1 MPTYAV
7 IIAAAGKSSRFG
19 GGHARDKK
27 VFQELN
33 GRAVWIRTAEAFLGR
48 DDVKQTLI
56 VLSPEDI
63 DWFKE
68 KYRANLAFMDIEI
81 VEGGAE
87 RCDSVKNA
95 LDRVR
100 NDIDY
105 VAVHDAARP
114 LIAKDWITN
123 VFETAAHSGAALL
136 ATKISSTVKRVE
148 NGVIRE
154 TVPRDHLWA
163 AQTPQVF
170 RRQLLLDAYSARG
183 KRQPTDDAELV
194 EQFGHKVA
202 IVEGSALNLKITT
215 REDLRMA
222 EVLLDVMPR
231 EKNLEALHPFGTAK
245 TPSEGKPKWL
255 FDS

>member
-1 MPTYAV
+1 MPTFAV

-19 GGHARDKK
+19 GCQARDKK

-56 VLSPEDI
+56 VLSPEDM
-63 DWFKE
+63 DWFRD
-68 KYRANLAFMDIEI
+68 KYRANLAFMDVEL

-87 RCDSVKNA
+87 RCDSVQKA
-95 LDRVR
+95 LARVR
-100 NDIDY
+100 SDIEFI
-105 VAVHDAARP
+105 AVHDAARP
-114 LIAKDWITN
+114 LIAKDWISN
-123 VFETAAHSGAALL
+123 VFETAAQCDAAIL
-136 ATKISSTVKRVE
+136 ATKISSTVKRAE

-154 TVPRDHLWA
+154 TVPRDQLWA

-170 RRQLLLDAYSARG
+170 RRQLLLDAYAARG

-194 EQFGHKVA
+194 EQFGRNVA

-222 EVLLDVMPR
+222 EVLLDVLPK
-231 EKNLEALHPFGTAK
+231 EKNLEALHPFGTSKGPTA
-245 TPSEGKPKWL
+245 GKPKWL